1 MSDLKDRLS
10 LEELTQPGVP
20 SDAADYLAW
29 KEQKIRSAKES
40 AKDPSNLI
48 PAAKVW
54 EILNLE
60 H

>member
-40 AKDPSNLI
+40 AKDTSNLI
-48 PAAKVW
+48 PAVKVW

-60 H
+60 R